1 MFVLDEE
8 REIRRWKFREK
19 AHWWEEVR
27 WVQVAFMVRVSLE
40 GSRLIDE
47 GVIKI
52 EEKDAVCL

>member
-1 MFVLDEE
+1 M
-8 REIRRWKFREK
+8 

-47 GVIKI
+47 GVIGI